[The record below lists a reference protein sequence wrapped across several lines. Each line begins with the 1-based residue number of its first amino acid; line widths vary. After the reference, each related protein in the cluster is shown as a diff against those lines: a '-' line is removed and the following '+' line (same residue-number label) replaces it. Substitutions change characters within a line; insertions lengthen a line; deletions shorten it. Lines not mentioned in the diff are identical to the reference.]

1 MNDIR
6 IEQLRVPEALD
17 DQDGQD
23 FLRAVDVSR
32 QVRINT
38 WGNDDL
44 AYTGAELLAVCHDPY
59 ERYVMLAARLDGE
72 IVGRAGIAMP
82 LDDATDLAHVTL
94 DVLPKTQGHGI
105 GRKLLEAAETFVR
118 GENRRVVVVETNH
131 GAAALGAGDG
141 DVLKAASGVGQLP
154 MNSRETRFAFSAGYA
169 LEQAEQFSSCAL
181 PLDPV
186 LATELAVLA
195 SVKPGDAYGVH
206 QWIDTCPEQW
216 AADIVRLEQGQAQEH
231 NAARAPDALA
241 GADAEWDVERLRE
254 AESMS
259 VESGRHSLV
268 TAAECLATGKLVGFT
283 SISVLGDRDDV
294 VFQDDT
300 VVEAGHRG
308 KELGLKIKAANLGLL
323 AREFPGSR
331 TVYTWNAADDTYM
344 LEVNDRL
351 GFVAAG
357 VTGQWRKDFDLE

>member
-1 MNDIR
+1 MTEIR
-6 IEQLRVPEALD
+6 IEQLRVPESLD
-17 DQDGQD
+17 DQDGPD
-23 FLRAVDVSR
+23 FLLAVEVSR

-38 WGNDDL
+38 WGNADL

-59 ERYVMLAARLDGE
+59 EWYVMLVARLEGE

-82 LDDATDLAHVTL
+82 LDEATDLAHVTL
-94 DVLPKTQGHGI
+94 DVLPKAQGYGI

-131 GAAALGAGDG
+131 AATGLGAAGVE
-141 DVLKAASGVGQLP
+141 VLKAASGVGELP
-154 MNSRETRFAFSAGYA
+154 MNSRETMFAFNAGYA
-169 LEQAEQFSSCAL
+169 LEQAEKFSSCAL
-181 PLDPV
+181 PL
-186 LATELAVLA
+186 A
-195 SVKPGDAYGVH
+195 PGVVEDLSALGSQEHQDAYAVH
-206 QWIDTCPEQW
+206 QWIDRSPERW
-216 AADIVRLEQGQAQEH
+216 AAGIVRLEQGHEQQR
-231 NAARAPDALA
+231 NK
-241 GADAEWDVERLRE
+241 ADATDGDDVVWDVARLRE

-268 TAAECLATGKLVGFT
+268 SAVEYLATGSLVGFT
-283 SISVLGDRDDV
+283 SISVLGERDDV

-300 VVEAGHRG
+300 VVEPEHRG
-308 KELGLKIKAANLGLL
+308 NGLGLKIKAANLALL
-323 AREFPGSR
+323 AKEFPAAR

-344 LEVNDRL
+344 LEVNARL